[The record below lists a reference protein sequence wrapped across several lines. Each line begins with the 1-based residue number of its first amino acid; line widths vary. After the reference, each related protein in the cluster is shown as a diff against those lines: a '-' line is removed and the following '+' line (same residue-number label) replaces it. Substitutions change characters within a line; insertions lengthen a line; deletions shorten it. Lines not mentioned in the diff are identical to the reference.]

1 VSVAAIILAAGES
14 RRMGQP
20 KALLPFR
27 GGSFLSV
34 LAETLRAHC
43 SPVCA
48 VFGADAKRLMSLAP
62 PSVLAAENPGY
73 AEGMLTSLQA
83 GLRALG
89 NLPDRALFTLVD
101 HPAIAPATVRALLD
115 STAEIAIPKFHGKR
129 GHPVVIRR
137 PIAEEIL
144 AEPSTSKLNDL
155 MDRHAS
161 EIHYLDLDDSG
172 VIDDID
178 DPQAYRNL
186 LHREGASA

>member
-1 VSVAAIILAAGES
+1 
-14 RRMGQP
+14 MGQP

-34 LAETLRAHC
+34 LAETLGAHC

-62 PSVLAAENPGY
+62 PAVLAAENPDY
-73 AEGMLTSLQA
+73 AQGMLTSLQA

-89 NLPDRALFTLVD
+89 NLPDSVLFTLVD
-101 HPAIAPATVRALLD
+101 HPAVAPETIRALLG
-115 STAEIAIPKFHGKR
+115 SPSEIAIPKCNGKR

-137 PIAEEIL
+137 RIAEEIL
-144 AEPSTSKLNDL
+144 AEPSTSKLNAI

-161 EIHYLDLDDSG
+161 EIHYLDFDDSG
-172 VIDDID
+172 ITDDID
-178 DPQAYRNL
+178 DPEAYRGL
-186 LHREGASA
+186 LDREEAAA